1 MLLQKKKAKK
11 AISKVAGE
19 RKERE
24 RDLREC
30 AGGGVTMK
38 QQKLSRQH
46 D

>member
-1 MLLQKKKAKK
+1 MLLPKKKAKK
-11 AISKVAGE
+11 SYLESSRREK
-19 RKERE
+19 KE